1 MNTRISMDDE
11 YDEEREEEKDI
22 IRGKLENNIRWLA
35 DNENCHSPECDRD
48 REYHE
53 SRINE
58 LEHRREQIRREK
70 DEREMMRKDNEEYD

>member
-48 REYHE
+48 RAYHE
-53 SRINE
+53 ARINE
-58 LEHRREQIRREK
+58 LEDRREQIGREEEQSRRRRRRYE
-70 DEREMMRKDNEEYD
+70 